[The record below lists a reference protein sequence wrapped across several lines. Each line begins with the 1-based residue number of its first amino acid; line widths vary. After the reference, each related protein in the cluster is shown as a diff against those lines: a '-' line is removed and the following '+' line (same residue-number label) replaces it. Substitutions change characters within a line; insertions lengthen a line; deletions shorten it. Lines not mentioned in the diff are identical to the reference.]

1 MSEISEKT
9 SGFVRD
15 LGEAARQ
22 NPLSAA
28 LIGMGVL
35 WLFTGSRTAER
46 AGEFVRDSGFDRIPD
61 AGAFEAARST
71 FNSGADAI
79 GERVNSAKDALR
91 DGSAGVLD
99 SANRI
104 GRDYADTASEYVS
117 SMPGAD
123 EIFQTIRSNLADVFR
138 AQPLALGAIGL
149 AIGAGIAA
157 ALPSSELETTYLGE
171 TSDTVRAKTA
181 DFAAEQT
188 SRATTLAESVLGAVT
203 EEARRQGLTL
213 EDAKSAVGDIS
224 AKVGR
229 VADAAGKGIF
239 ERMTREPIKDEKLP
253 APKARDQSHKPAK
266 HIEEA
271 ARLASSVETAKN
283 PGKVRNTKD

>member
-1 MSEISEKT
+1 MSDISQKT

-35 WLFTGSRTAER
+35 WLFTGGRTGDR
-46 AGEFVRDSGFDRIPD
+46 AGQFVRRDRIPD
-61 AGAFEAARST
+61 VANDAFEAARST
-71 FNSGADAI
+71 FKSGADAI
-79 GERVNSAKDALR
+79 GERVGSAKDALR

-99 SANRI
+99 SATRL

-117 SMPGAD
+117 SMPGASAEMFD
-123 EIFQTIRSNLADVFR
+123 TLRSNMTDVFR

-157 ALPSSELETTYLGE
+157 ALPASEMESTYLGE
-171 TSDTVRAKTA
+171 TSDTVKAK
-181 DFAAEQT
+181 AAEFASEQT
-188 SRATTLAESVLGAVT
+188 ARATKVAGNVMDAVT
-203 EEARRQGLTL
+203 EEARRQGLTV

-224 AKVGR
+224 ARVGR
-229 VADAAGKGIF
+229 VADVAGKTIS
-239 ERMTREPIKDEKLP
+239 ERTTIK
-253 APKARDQSHKPAK
+253 
-266 HIEEA
+266 
-271 ARLASSVETAKN
+271 SS
-283 PGKVRNTKD
+283 